1 MSVYSLSAEGAAA
14 VSEATRLRPRL
25 GITGSLGR
33 GNYGDELYVKTYEHW
48 FGGWADLFM
57 LAGLPRQYY
66 FKKYAHEFVD
76 IMDAIVMGG
85 GDLICPYRPRID
97 GDFIN
102 PMYLRRPFHVAGI
115 GVERNKSDV
124 DPEVVERWNKFLS
137 HPSVVSISNRDPG
150 SKEWVE
156 EHFDV
161 NVPVTSHPDLVCAL
175 PFPKV
180 TKPKGAPILG
190 IVTRHIKSAREYAL
204 LPKIASKLSARGWRI
219 RHIIGGVGG
228 HGKKDYE
235 NAKLLEIENKEI
247 FYSEN
252 LDKISRSIGE
262 CSLLLS
268 MKLHTT
274 LVGTMYEVPTVCVNP
289 AVKAREFMKAAG
301 REDLVFDPL
310 DPRLLD
316 LVDSEIPAPDPVR
329 VKQLREEASSA
340 LRLLGQRIWDDY
352 RAASP
357 IREQML
363 PDSPEWPTWVNNN
376 YETAGTL
383 PAAIRE

>member
-1 MSVYSLSAEGAAA
+1 MIQPLSADGASAI
-14 VSEATRLRPRL
+14 SEATRLRPRL
-25 GITGSLGR
+25 GLTGSLGR

-76 IMDAIVMGG
+76 LMDAIVMGG
-85 GDLICPYRPRID
+85 GDLICPYRTNID
-97 GDFIN
+97 RDFIN

-115 GVERNKSDV
+115 GVERNKPDV
-124 DPEVVERWNKFLS
+124 DPEVVERWNKVLS
-137 HPSVVSISNRDPG
+137 HPSVASISNRDPG
-150 SKEWVE
+150 SREWVE

-161 NVPVTSHPDLVCAL
+161 KVPVTDHPDLVCAL
-175 PFPKV
+175 PLPKA
-180 TKPKGAPILG
+180 TKPEGAPILG

-204 LPKIASKLSARGWRI
+204 FPEIAAKLSARGWRI

-235 NAKLLEIENKEI
+235 NAQLLEIEGKET

-252 LDKISRSIGE
+252 LDKISRAIGE

-274 LVGTMYEVPTVCVNP
+274 LVGTMYGVPTVCVNP

-301 REDLVFDPL
+301 REDLVFNPL
-310 DPRLLD
+310 DSKLLD
-316 LVDSEIPAPDPVR
+316 LVDSDIPAPDPGKVR
-329 VKQLREEASSA
+329 QLREEASAA
-340 LRLLGQRIWDDY
+340 LRTLGQTIWDDF
-352 RAASP
+352 RSASP
-357 IREQML
+357 IRAGML
-363 PDSPEWPTWVNNN
+363 PESPAWPEWPH
-376 YETAGTL
+376 
-383 PAAIRE
+383 

>member
-1 MSVYSLSAEGAAA
+1 MTYELNAEGALAL
-14 VSEATRLRPRL
+14 SESTRLRPRL

-76 IMDAIVMGG
+76 LMDAVVMGG
-85 GDLICPYRPRID
+85 GDLICPYRERID
-97 GDFIN
+97 RDFIN

-115 GVERNKSDV
+115 GVERNKPDV
-124 DPEVVERWNKFLS
+124 DPGVVERWNHVLS

-150 SKEWVE
+150 SKEWIE
-156 EHFDV
+156 EHLDV
-161 NVPVTSHPDLVCAL
+161 KVPVTDHPDLVCAL
-175 PFPKV
+175 PLPKA
-180 TKPKGAPILG
+180 TKPDDAPIVG

-204 LPKIASKLSARGWRI
+204 LPEIAAKLSARGWRV

-228 HGKKDYE
+228 HGKKDFE
-235 NAKLLEIENKEI
+235 NAQLLDIPNKET
-247 FYSEN
+247 FYTED
-252 LDKISRSIGE
+252 LDKISHAIGE

-274 LVGTMYEVPTVCVNP
+274 IVGTMYGVPTVCMNP

-301 REDLVFDPL
+301 REDLVFNPL
-310 DPRLLD
+310 DRQLLELID
-316 LVDSEIPAPDPVR
+316 TDIPAPDPDMVD
-329 VKQLREEASSA
+329 QLREEASA
-340 LRLLGQRIWDDY
+340 AIRALGQRIWSDF
-352 RAASP
+352 RSASP
-357 IREQML
+357 VREQIL
-363 PDSPEWPTWVNNN
+363 SSSPEWPVW
-376 YETAGTL
+376 
-383 PAAIRE
+383 PR